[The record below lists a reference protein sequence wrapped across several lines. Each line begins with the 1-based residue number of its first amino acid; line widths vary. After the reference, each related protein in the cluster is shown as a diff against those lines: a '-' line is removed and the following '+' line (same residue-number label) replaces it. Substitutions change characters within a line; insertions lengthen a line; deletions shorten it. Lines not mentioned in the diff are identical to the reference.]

1 MPLIIKKVKSGF
13 KVCEQTDPKTCYSKM
28 PLTKKR
34 ATKQELAIRLSKLR
48 KEGRIPKRKM

>member
-13 KVCEQTDPKTCYSKM
+13 KVCEQTDPKTCYSKI

-34 ATKQELAIRLSKLR
+34 ATKQELAIRLSNLR
-48 KEGRIPKRKM
+48 KQGRIPKRKM